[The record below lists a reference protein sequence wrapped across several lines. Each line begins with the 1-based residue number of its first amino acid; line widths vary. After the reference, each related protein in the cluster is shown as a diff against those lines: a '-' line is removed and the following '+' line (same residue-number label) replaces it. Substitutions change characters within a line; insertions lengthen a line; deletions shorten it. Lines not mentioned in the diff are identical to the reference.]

1 MKYEDFS
8 RLMHMY
14 GATGNYWEWFKKCMN
29 KMTEDLEY
37 PADILQDGDE
47 IIKNVLQTI
56 HSYNRLTLR
65 KLRELAVSANMSQ
78 NFRNKSECIRELI
91 YLKYPPPT
99 SPMQYSIVLAS
110 KPLLQRTSV
119 FPRSLHKK
127 QWFDDMKTKVIHH
140 FERFE
145 KMELGELRQVY
156 FELTETPSF
165 LMTRTEILVLLT
177 FHSFFSDASMLQDV
191 QQEEEEEKQPVVAPQ
206 KPLKILVWKVDHL
219 ADLIE
224 LGKQYDDHYEYSF
237 DMKLLSNTVPV
248 LEKINSFIGMENIK
262 EQVMDQM
269 LYFLQFDK
277 KFEYMHTLLTGPP
290 GVGKTE
296 LAKVL
301 GELYLSMGI
310 LKTNVFKKVV
320 RSDLIAGFV
329 GQTALRTRDIVKSC
343 LGGVMFIDE
352 VYSLGNDSSSS
363 SNGSFSKECIDTLN
377 ELLSE
382 EKDNFICII
391 AGYEDEIEK
400 CFFSQNQGL
409 SSRFP
414 IRFSLKS
421 HTPHEL
427 FRILQYK
434 LDKTPW
440 TLSHDFS
447 EQDFIKYTDIVTN
460 GRDIETFLSL
470 VQKIHARRV
479 FMLSQEHKRILTHH
493 DFHGA
498 AEYLRSQRKVEQ
510 TFAHFYM

>member
-14 GATGNYWEWFKKCMN
+14 GATGNYWEWYKKCMN
-29 KMTEDLEY
+29 KTTQDLEY

-47 IIKNVLQTI
+47 TIKNVLQTI
-56 HSYNRLTLR
+56 HAYNKLTLR
-65 KLRELAVSANMSQ
+65 MLRELAVSANISQ
-78 NFRNKSECIRELI
+78 NFRNKSECIRELVF
-91 YLKYPPPT
+91 LKFPPPT
-99 SPMQYSIVLAS
+99 APMRYSIVLTS
-110 KPLLQRTSV
+110 MPLLQRTHIFS
-119 FPRSLHKK
+119 RSFHHK
-127 QWFDDMKTKVIHH
+127 QWFDDMKIKVMHH
-140 FERFE
+140 FARFD

-165 LMTRTEILVLLT
+165 LMTRTEILILLT
-177 FHSFFSDASMLQDV
+177 FHSFFSQTSIPQDL
-191 QQEEEEEKQPVVAPQ
+191 QQEEEEDKNAVLQPQ
-206 KPLKILVWKVDHL
+206 KPLKILVWKVECL

-224 LGKQYDDHYEYSF
+224 LGKQYDENYEYSF
-237 DMKLLSNTVPV
+237 DMKLLSNIVPV
-248 LEKINSFIGMENIK
+248 LEKINAFIGMENVK
-262 EQVMDQM
+262 EQIMDQM
-269 LYFLQFDK
+269 LYFLQFEK

-329 GQTALRTRDIVKSC
+329 GQTAIRTRDIVKSC

-352 VYSLGNDSSSS
+352 VYSLGNESSS

-382 EKDNFICII
+382 ERENFICII

-414 IRFSLKS
+414 IRFSLKT

-434 LDKTPW
+434 LDNSPW
-440 TLSHDFS
+440 TLSPDFS
-447 EQDFIKYTDIVTN
+447 AKDFFHFTDIVTN

-479 FMLSQEHKRILTHH
+479 FMLSQEHKRLLTRD

-498 AEYLRSQRKVEQ
+498 AECLRSQRKVEQ